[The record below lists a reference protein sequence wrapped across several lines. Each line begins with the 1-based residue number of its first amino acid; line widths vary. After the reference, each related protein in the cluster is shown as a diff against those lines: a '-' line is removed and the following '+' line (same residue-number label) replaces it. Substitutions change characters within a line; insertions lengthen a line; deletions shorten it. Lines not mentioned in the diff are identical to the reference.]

1 MGSKREPTATKV
13 RLSDPPVDR
22 KRPSNPRMQE
32 LVAGSSFYKY
42 DAEGDK
48 VSRYTSFIPVT
59 EYYTARQLYEQRVED
74 ELATHP
80 TFEYQVRPASG
91 VIPETVEELATRAN
105 EYFEVSYAVG
115 QKPKLNGLALHL
127 GCAGPLSLQR
137 LGMRRPEFRSIISRC
152 LTAIADSYEQMLDG
166 GSATAAM
173 FMMRHLPEFDVSEA
187 PGSAPIQYYQDKRE
201 ITLNAKVSGVADPAV
216 RGKELN
222 PHQAYYR
229 LVHQTEPIEDAE
241 LQGEA
246 AAVPMQSLEDILD
259 DESR

>member
-1 MGSKREPTATKV
+1 MDSNSDPSIANI
-13 RLSDPPVDR
+13 RLGDPPVDR

-32 LVAGSSFYKY
+32 LVPGGSFYKY
-42 DAEGDK
+42 DADGNKIE
-48 VSRYTSFIPVT
+48 RHTSFIPVT
-59 EYYTARQLYEQRVED
+59 DYYTARQLYEQRVEE
-74 ELATHP
+74 ELVAQP

-201 ITLNAKVSGVADPAV
+201 ITLNAKVSGVADPAL

-241 LQGEA
+241 PQGEA
-246 AAVPMQSLEDILD
+246 AAVPVQSLEDILD
-259 DESR
+259 EPR